1 MRRSL
6 PRMILPRVTLP
17 RVTLVVGL
25 IVAGCS
31 NTSIGPLLVQS
42 AEGGL
47 SALGLDGTTFPIH
60 EETAGVA
67 LRQPTWSPDARI
79 AVWTE
84 IVAAEQRT
92 AIGMGDATRQRRIDV
107 PTPPFY
113 YSWSPQGDRVAYLGN
128 SPDGQGVALGLVEV
142 ADGTANLVDGGNPYY
157 FDWQPDGSRL
167 VIHVAGRVLAFL
179 AFDGTRTD
187 IPVETGMFQAP
198 AFLPDGRLL
207 VITAGPPQSLS
218 VLDVLG
224 NPTELAP
231 VEGWGMFAPN
241 SSGDRVAY
249 IDSPPGSGLGALRVL
264 DIAGGEP
271 TVIDQGQ
278 VVGFTW
284 DPAGLKLLYFAIDV
298 EAGELVPK
306 VWNGSDVIR
315 YPGFVPS
322 STFVSEYLPFWDQY
336 SRSLSLWSPDGDAF
350 VVPDASDRILV
361 QHLDEETP
369 TEVGSGVFATWG
381 G

>member
-6 PRMILPRVTLP
+6 PRMILVGG
-17 RVTLVVGL
+17 LVF
-25 IVAGCS
+25 AGCS
-31 NTSIGPLLVQS
+31 NNSIGPLLVQS

-47 SALGLDGTTFPIH
+47 SAVGLDGTAFPIH

-128 SPDGQGVALGLVEV
+128 SPEGQSVALGLVEV
-142 ADGTANLVDGGNPYY
+142 AEGTASLVDGGNPYY

-218 VLDVLG
+218 IVDVSG

-231 VEGWGMFAPN
+231 VEGVGMFAPN

-249 IDSPPGSGLGALRVL
+249 IDSPPGTGLGELRVL

-271 TVIDQGQ
+271 TVVDQAQ
-278 VVGFTW
+278 VVGFAW
-284 DPAGLKLLYFAIDV
+284 DPTGTKLLYFTIDV
-298 EAGELVPK
+298 EAAELVPS
-306 VWNGSDVIR
+306 VWDGTEVVR
-315 YPGFVPS
+315 YPGFEPS
-322 STFVSEYLPFWDQY
+322 ATFITEYLPFWDQY
-336 SRSLSLWSPDGDAF
+336 SRSLSFWSPAGDAF
-350 VVPDASDRILV
+350 VVPASSNRILV
-361 QHLDEETP
+361 QHLDEESP
-369 TEVGSGVFATWG
+369 AEVGSGVFATWG